1 MTYDDHVSVRY
12 VCQYE
17 FCSSLLVML
26 LLFSFVEH
34 NLCVAPIR
42 YNDQMQIYVI
52 RLIILKCMLYHF
64 INVSM
69 YGVAREGIR
78 KQKQNKQKKL
88 KV

>member
-1 MTYDDHVSVRY
+1 
-12 VCQYE
+12 
-17 FCSSLLVML
+17 ML
-26 LLFSFVEH
+26 LLFSFVEP

-52 RLIILKCMLYHF
+52 RLKILKCMLYHF

-69 YGVAREGIR
+69 HDVAREGIR
-78 KQKQNKQKKL
+78 KQKQNQKKNL